1 MTIAL
6 LRELNEAGSRMKL
19 VDLPRYDQLLWPTLE
34 AVAALGGSGTLSEI
48 DDELFTRLGLSEDA
62 LSVVYE
68 KSGAP
73 VFPDRCSWARSYLK
87 IAGLLGSGGRGV
99 WVLTDEG
106 RSQLDTGS
114 EDAVKKL
121 VASAYNERAQIYRER
136 AAARSKDSKSDAPVA
151 KQSDAAESEAGR
163 AEILEADDAV
173 WTERLLGIMGA
184 MPPDAFERLC
194 QRLLRESGFT
204 KVEVTG
210 KSGDGGI
217 DGHGVLRVNLI
228 SFQVLFQAKRWQS
241 AVGSSVVRD
250 FRGAMVGRA
259 DKGLIITTSSFT
271 RDARAEATRDG
282 APAIDLID
290 GDDLCRLLKDAR
302 IGVTIRMVEEVEVN
316 ADFFI
321 NL

>member
-1 MTIAL
+1 
-6 LRELNEAGSRMKL
+6 MKL

-151 KQSDAAESEAGR
+151 MQSDAAESEAGR

-173 WTERLLGIMGA
+173 WTERLLSIMGA